1 MSEYSNL
8 SAEEKRKLERNWN
21 YELQI
26 GDEPLSE
33 RDYRIIDF
41 ALGILR
47 PKDQDPRPAKT
58 SLEKQRVCL
67 LIAKK
72 MHETGCNREAAI
84 DQLLGDGANGL
95 RYAFKNRV
103 MSRETLRDYA
113 SKDPDERPEKYLEK
127 NSLFPTSMI
136 IESEI
141 DEWQFYTEVKITDGT
156 PEGW

>member
-8 SAEEKRKLERNWN
+8 SAEEKRQLERKWN
-21 YELQI
+21 YEIQI

-41 ALGILR
+41 ALGVLR
-47 PKDQDPRPAKT
+47 PREQDPRPTKT
-58 SLEKQRVCL
+58 SFEKKRVCL

-72 MHETGCNREAAI
+72 MHETGCTKEAAI
-84 DQLLGDGANGL
+84 DQLLDDGEHGL

-103 MSRETLRDYA
+103 MSDETLKNYVN
-113 SKDPDERPEKYLEK
+113 KDPDERPERYLEK
-127 NSLFPTSMI
+127 NSLFSTPII

-141 DEWQFYTEVKITDGT
+141 EEWEFYTELKITDGT